1 METAAELRIEAA
13 RLRGFVGRVTDPSE
27 LAAIEAMIEEL
38 ERRARKMNNGAAA
51 DD

>member
-1 METAAELRIEAA
+1 METAAELRTEAA
-13 RLRGFVGRVTDPSE
+13 RLRAFVGRVIDPAE

-38 ERRARKMNNGAAA
+38 EGRARNMSNGGAA

>member
-1 METAAELRIEAA
+1 MATAAESRAEAA
-13 RLRGFVGRVTDPSE
+13 RLRGFVGRVTDPAE

-38 ERRARKMNNGAAA
+38 ERRARKTNNGGAA